1 VSTADL
7 LRALLLFTMLAL
19 AVLALRYLSRRQ
31 LDWPYNLAWCV
42 LAVILPILGPIL
54 VISLRPGR
62 WVKTRV

>member
-19 AVLALRYLSRRQ
+19 AVLALRYLSRRH
-31 LDWPYNLAWCV
+31 LDWPYNLAWGL
-42 LAVILPILGPIL
+42 LAVIIPVLGPIL

-62 WVKTRV
+62 WAKSRV